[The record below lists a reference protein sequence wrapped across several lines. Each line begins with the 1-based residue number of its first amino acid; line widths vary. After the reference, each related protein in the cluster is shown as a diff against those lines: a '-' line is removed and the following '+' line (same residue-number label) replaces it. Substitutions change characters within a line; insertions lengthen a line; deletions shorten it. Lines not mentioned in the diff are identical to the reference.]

1 MNLKSIVILVACVLA
16 FIFLRMKH
24 EKDDWPIK
32 NHRSNIHSAVA
43 FGDSLTR
50 GEGSQVGR
58 AYPDYLSKMFGLRF
72 VNLGKNGDTSAS
84 AKERLPAV
92 LALTPDIVIITLGG
106 NDLLRKT
113 SRQKTV
119 ANLQFIFRALQKEGA
134 MVAYAA
140 IDPPFVDDDWVAAI
154 KDTCRDEGVIY
165 ISAIMQGIWLNSS
178 LMVDRIHPNSKGY
191 KMIAER
197 VYRQLEKTMNP
208 SK

>member
-1 MNLKSIVILVACVLA
+1 
-16 FIFLRMKH
+16 
-24 EKDDWPIK
+24 
-32 NHRSNIHSAVA
+32 
-43 FGDSLTR
+43 
-50 GEGSQVGR
+50 
-58 AYPDYLSKMFGLRF
+58 PDYLSKMFGLRF